1 MKVKVNKMNQVVA
14 VRLPNGTIQV
24 IKSTCGH
31 VNEVF
36 QSEAALYS
44 TFQAINEGV
53 APSIQILESING

>member
-1 MKVKVNKMNQVVA
+1 MNQIVA
-14 VRLPNGTIQV
+14 VKLPNGTLQV

-36 QSEAALYS
+36 QNESSLYS

-53 APSIQILESING
+53 TPQIQILDSINE